1 MQNKTNNTK
10 ATFSKNKNQF
20 NDNKHNV
27 GQVPTPVLDWL
38 KVFYS
43 TRTDNKILEH
53 STHSLKITKSNSSNI
68 YTIN

>member
-27 GQVPTPVLDWL
+27 GQVPTPVLD
-38 KVFYS
+38 
-43 TRTDNKILEH
+43 
-53 STHSLKITKSNSSNI
+53 
-68 YTIN
+68 